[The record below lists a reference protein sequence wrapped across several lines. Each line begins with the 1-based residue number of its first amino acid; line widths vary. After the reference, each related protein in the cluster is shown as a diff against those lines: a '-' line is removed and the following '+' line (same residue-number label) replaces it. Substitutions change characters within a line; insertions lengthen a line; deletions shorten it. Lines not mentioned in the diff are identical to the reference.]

1 MSWAE
6 VFKINEHTSKLFEEY
21 ITNSLVLYAS
31 DTTILQTI
39 RSNINEGGRDSESYV
54 GSSGIINFSGSVKV
68 FVHNFVS
75 TDTDNRTFLGVKKSN
90 GVDAP
95 YVNTIS
101 LPFAQGVARDAYVTV
116 NVTKDDRLYFYIYAG
131 TNAQD
136 RVTIENLD
144 LRGFVSLGGSPIT
157 IE

>member
-1 MSWAE
+1 VSWAE

-39 RSNINEGGRDSESYV
+39 RSNIDEGGRDSVKYL
-54 GSSGIINFSGSVKV
+54 GYSGIINFSGSVKV
-68 FVHNFVS
+68 FVHNFGS
-75 TDTDNRTFLGVKKSN
+75 TDTENRTFLGVKKVYSDN
-90 GVDAP
+90 AP

-101 LPFAQGVARDAYVTV
+101 LPSQGEARDAYVTV
-116 NVTKDDRLYFYIYAG
+116 NVTKGDRLYFYIYAG
-131 TNAQD
+131 TNSQD

>member
-39 RSNINEGGRDSESYV
+39 RSNIDSNLIGSAGYV

-75 TDTDNRTFLGVKKSN
+75 TDTENYAFLGVKKVN

-101 LPFAQGVARDAYVTV
+101 LPFTQEARDAYVTV
-116 NVTKDDRLYFYIYAG
+116 NVTKDDRLYFYIVAG
-131 TNAQD
+131 NNAND
-136 RVTIENLD
+136 KVTIENLD